1 MRNISCTFNVDGIPT
16 KVVLRKL
23 PKERRF
29 QASLNGS
36 TTPTEYIISDQTNE
50 VEYYDGPVLGE
61 LFFSRVVWLI
71 KQYFPNV
78 RAILKAGEDTYDD
91 YDDY

>member
-16 KVVLRKL
+16 KLMLRKVA
-23 PKERRF
+23 KERRF
-29 QASLNGS
+29 MAFVDGVA
-36 TTPTEYIISDQTNE
+36 TEYIISDHTNE
-50 VEYYDGPVLGE
+50 IEYYDGPPLND
-61 LFFSRVVWLI
+61 FFFERVRWLI

-78 RAILKAGEDTYDD
+78 KAIVKIGEDDYED